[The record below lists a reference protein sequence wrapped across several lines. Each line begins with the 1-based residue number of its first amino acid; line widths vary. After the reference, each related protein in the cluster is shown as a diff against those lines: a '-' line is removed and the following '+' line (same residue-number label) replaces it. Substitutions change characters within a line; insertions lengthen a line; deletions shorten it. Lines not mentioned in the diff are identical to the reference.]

1 MQKWDKAMK
10 QKITANMEIKRAN
23 RSSVYSLLLK
33 HGQLTKQ
40 EIVEAL
46 QLSLPTVTQYLS
58 DFQDE
63 GLVSEAGFIGNTGGR
78 RAKTYDIV
86 SNARTAIGLDIT
98 KNHITA
104 IAIDLR
110 GEIIA
115 KIRVRYA
122 FSRTDAYYQYLGE
135 IINQIITEAKLNP
148 ANILGV
154 GVGVPGLCTA
164 DYQTVYYGQILGFT
178 GATCQ
183 EFSKYMSYPAALMND
198 ANAASFAELWINTG
212 IKNAFYIML
221 SNNVGGSVVING
233 QMFYGDDLH
242 SGEVGHL
249 AIVTD
254 GELCY
259 CGKRGCVDPYCAAT
273 VLSSLTD
280 GNLDDFFNILKKGD
294 PDAVKIW
301 DTYLDHLT
309 DAVVNVH
316 MLYDCKV
323 IIGGYVGQFISDYM
337 DDLKARISKYNIFG
351 DKDDFILVC
360 SYQKEAIA
368 AGAALKF
375 ISDFIKTI

>member
-1 MQKWDKAMK
+1 MK

-23 RSSVYSLLLK
+23 RASVYSLLFRT
-33 HGQLTKQ
+33 GQLTKQ

-58 DFQDE
+58 EFQDE
-63 GLVSEAGFIGNTGGR
+63 GLVVEAGYIGNTGGR

-104 IAIDLR
+104 IAVDLR
-110 GEIIA
+110 GAIIA
-115 KIRVRYA
+115 RVRIRYA
-122 FSRTDAYYQYLGE
+122 FARTDEYYEHLGE
-135 IINQIITEAKLNP
+135 IVKDIIAEAKLNP

-154 GVGVPGLCTA
+154 GIGVPGLCSA

-183 EFSKYMSYPAALMND
+183 EFSKNISYPTALMND

-221 SNNVGGSVVING
+221 SNNVGGSVVIDG
-233 QMFYGDDLH
+233 HQFFGDNLH

-249 AIVTD
+249 TIVQN
-254 GELCY
+254 GEPCY
-259 CGKRGCVDPYCAAT
+259 CGKLGCVDPYCAAT

-280 GNLDDFFNILKKGD
+280 GNLEDFFSILKKGD
-294 PDAVKIW
+294 PEAAALW

-309 DAVVNVH
+309 DAVVNVNV
-316 MLYDCKV
+316 LYDSKI
-323 IIGGYVGQFISDYM
+323 IIGGYVGQFIGDYM
-337 DDLKARISKYNIFG
+337 NDLKSRISKYNIFG
-351 DKDDFILVC
+351 DRNDYLHVC

-375 ISDFIKTI
+375 ISDFINTL